1 MSKDNEIALSTG
13 ELKRLYCEACLVE
26 YDVRLEPVY
35 AGAPQILGAPPR
47 VVKCCLFC
55 GSKDLTER

>member
-1 MSKDNEIALSTG
+1 MSRDHQISFSTG

-35 AGAPQILGAPPR
+35 ADAPQVLGAPPR
-47 VVKCCLFC
+47 TVKACLFC
-55 GSKDLTER
+55 GSKEVGER